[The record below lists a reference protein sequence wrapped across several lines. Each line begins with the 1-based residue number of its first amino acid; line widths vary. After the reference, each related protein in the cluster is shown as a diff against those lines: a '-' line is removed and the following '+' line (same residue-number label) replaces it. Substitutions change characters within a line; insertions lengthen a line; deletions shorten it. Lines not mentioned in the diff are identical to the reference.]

1 MYLLRS
7 SGGRGLIQIETTYKT
22 TANGLATYLEK
33 SKDPFLM
40 LVNQYELSKKS
51 YSIRSYAIKFALEL
65 NLNRIE
71 NKKNETVNEHA

>member
-1 MYLLRS
+1 MYLPRS

-22 TANGLATYLEK
+22 TTNGLATYLEK

-51 YSIRSYAIKFALEL
+51 YSIRSYARKVALEL
-65 NLNRIE
+65 NLNGIGKE
-71 NKKNETVNEHA
+71 Q